1 MKTVYLFRALVL
13 GVLASSQLWF
23 GAAATMTVSPASTP
37 WNTAD
42 KLTVNVGG
50 IPNHAIILVEE
61 FSDVNGNGT
70 LDSGEPLV
78 LSFQVQ
84 DGEVPLFGGVRDT
97 NRPGDEDGATNG
109 VIRVELT
116 FGNLPERNRATGNYL
131 FRVSSP

>member
-1 MKTVYLFRALVL
+1 MKTAYLFRALVL
-13 GVLASSQLWF
+13 GVVASAQSWSGSAANLAV
-23 GAAATMTVSPASTP
+23 TPASTP

-42 KLTVNVGG
+42 HVIVNISGLA
-50 IPNHAIILVEE
+50 NHALVLVEE
-61 FSDVNGNGT
+61 FSDLNADGT

-109 VIRVELT
+109 LIRVDLT
-116 FGNLPERNRATGNYL
+116 FGNLPER
-131 FRVSSP
+131 